1 MATIIRIPG
10 GGSNKIN
17 PVYLSTT
24 GTSDVIKTS
33 GPCYAHICA
42 NIYYSGLSMYFEGSN
57 DNSTWTVI
65 ERREGGGGGQYMDVW
80 NWTGTGYKYYRLRV
94 TASGH
99 RFSACL
105 FG

>member
-17 PVYLSTT
+17 PVYLTGN

-33 GPCYAHICA
+33 GTCYAHICA
-42 NIYYSGLSMYFEGSN
+42 NIYYSGLNMYFEGSN
-57 DNSTWTVI
+57 DNSNWVVI
-65 ERREGGGGGQYMDVW
+65 EKREGGGGSQYMDVW
-80 NWTGTGYKYYRLRV
+80 NWTGNGYKYYRLRV
-94 TASGH
+94 TSSGNS
-99 RFSACL
+99 FSACL